1 MIAIKAIA
9 NPDSRDSAIAGRRMG
24 DMRYKEIGI
33 ILLLCLFPAILIG
46 ATGPEIALDRSE
58 HDFGDVQVG
67 DVVQTQLRVINK
79 GNAPLVIDEV
89 RTTCGCVVTGS
100 HAKEVPPGQ
109 EIQIPVSYDSV
120 GLSPGRKTQSV
131 FIHTNDGKNPVTKF
145 PVFATVIHPI
155 ALEPTNLIA
164 KLPNFQERTSLPM
177 RATNNSPQPVTLVVS
192 AVEGA
197 ISKAVLQPER
207 IVVQPSSE
215 TRFQIEM
222 ELKKPDKGS
231 VLNGAVSISTDHP
244 KASEI
249 RLRCLIKFDEA
260 K

>member
-1 MIAIKAIA
+1 MAIKAIV
-9 NPDSRDSAIAGRRMG
+9 NPDSHDSARAGRRMG
-24 DMRYKEIGI
+24 YMRYKEIGI
-33 ILLLCLFPAILIG
+33 ILVLFLFRATLVG

-67 DVVQTQLRVINK
+67 DVIQTQVRVINN
-79 GNAPLVIDEV
+79 GDAPLVIDEV
-89 RTTCGCVVTGS
+89 RTSCGCAKAVSQG
-100 HAKEVPPGQ
+100 KEVPPGQ
-109 EIQIPVSYDSV
+109 ETVIDVSYDSV

-131 FIHTNDGKNPVTKF
+131 LIHTNDGKKSVTKF
-145 PVFATVIHPI
+145 QVFATVIHPI
-155 ALEPTNLIA
+155 VIEPTNLIA
-164 KLPNFQERTSLPM
+164 RRPNFQERISLPM
-177 RATNNSPQPVTLVVS
+177 RAANNSPQAVTLVVS

-197 ISKAVLQPER
+197 ISNASLQPEKV
-207 IVVQPSSE
+207 VVQPSSE

-222 ELKKPDKGS
+222 ELRKPDKGN
-231 VLNGAVSISTDHP
+231 VLNGAVSITTDHP

>member
-1 MIAIKAIA
+1 
-9 NPDSRDSAIAGRRMG
+9 
-24 DMRYKEIGI
+24 MRYKNIGI
-33 ILLLCLFPAILIG
+33 IVILSLFSATLVG
-46 ATGPEIALDRSE
+46 ATGPEITLDRSE

-67 DVVQTQLRVINK
+67 DVVQTQFRVINK
-79 GNAPLVIDEV
+79 GNAPLIIDEV
-89 RTTCGCVVTGS
+89 RTTCGCAVTGS

-109 EIQIPVSYDSV
+109 EIEIPVSYDSV

-131 FIHTNDGKNPVTKF
+131 LIHTNDGKNPVTKF

-155 ALEPTNLIA
+155 IVEPMNLIA
-164 KLPNFQERTSLPM
+164 RLPNFQERISLPM
-177 RATNNSPQPVTLVVS
+177 SATNNSPQPVTLVVS

-197 ISKAVLQPER
+197 ISKAVLQPEK
-207 IVVQPSSE
+207 IVVQPNSE

-222 ELKKPDKGS
+222 ELTKPDKGN

-244 KASEI
+244 KASKI
-249 RLRCLIKFDEA
+249 RLRCLIKFEEA

>member
-1 MIAIKAIA
+1 M
-9 NPDSRDSAIAGRRMG
+9 D

-33 ILLLCLFPAILIG
+33 ILLLCLFPAILVG

-89 RTTCGCVVTGS
+89 RTTCGCAVTGS

-109 EIQIPVSYDSV
+109 EIEIPVSYDSV

-131 FIHTNDGKNPVTKF
+131 FIHTNDGKNSVTKF
-145 PVFATVIHPI
+145 QVFATVIHPI
-155 ALEPTNLIA
+155 IIEPTNLIA
-164 KLPNFQERTSLPM
+164 RLPNFQERTSLPI

-197 ISKAVLQPER
+197 ISKSVLQPEK
-207 IVVQPSSE
+207 IVVQPNSE

-222 ELKKPDKGS
+222 ELKKPEKGN

>member
-1 MIAIKAIA
+1 
-9 NPDSRDSAIAGRRMG
+9 MG
-24 DMRYKEIGI
+24 DMRFKNIGI
-33 ILLLCLFPAILIG
+33 IVILSLFSATLVG

-67 DVVQTQLRVINK
+67 DVVHSQLQVINK
-79 GNAPLVIDEV
+79 GDAPLVIDEV
-89 RTTCGCVVTGS
+89 RTTCGCALTGS

-109 EIQIPVSYDSV
+109 GTEIAVSYDSV

-131 FIHTNDGKNPVTKF
+131 LIHTNDPKSSVAKF
-145 PVFATVIHPI
+145 QMFATVIHPI
-155 ALEPTNLIA
+155 VIEPSNLIA
-164 KLPNFQERTSLPM
+164 KLSHFKERVTFPM
-177 RATNNSPQPVTLVVS
+177 TARNNTPQPVTLVVS

-197 ISKAVLQPER
+197 ISKVVLQPEK
-207 IVVQPSSE
+207 IVVEPSSE

-222 ELKKPDKGS
+222 DLKKPEKGN
-231 VLNGAVSISTDHP
+231 VMTGAVSISTDNP
-244 KASEI
+244 KATEI